1 MNFDHKIKSL
11 IWRVTKALDV
21 DIGDRLELDARKFKF
36 VINGPVPPVEAFPE
50 GVRDFEVWT
59 RSFGYIFFK
68 IYFCYILGFF

>member
-36 VINGPVPPVEAFPE
+36 DINGPVPPVEAFPE
-50 GVRDFEVWT
+50 GVRDFEVNIWMM
-59 RSFGYIFFK
+59 
-68 IYFCYILGFF
+68 YF